1 MDGRMWEGY
10 RVLGDEDLFEE
21 QESLVAILVWS
32 C

>member
-10 RVLGDEDLFEE
+10 RVLGDEDLL
-21 QESLVAILVWS
+21 ESLVAILVWS